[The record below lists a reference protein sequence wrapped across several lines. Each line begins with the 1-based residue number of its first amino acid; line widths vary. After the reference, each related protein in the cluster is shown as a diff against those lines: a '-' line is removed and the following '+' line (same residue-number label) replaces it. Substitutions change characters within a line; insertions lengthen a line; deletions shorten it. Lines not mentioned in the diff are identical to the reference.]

1 MFDEPTE
8 CYLYSIMYGNL
19 NNFFLF
25 ATSTYCQC
33 GHVQSVPL
41 ENPPTAIRIT
51 VESEAEGDA
60 VVWEFSGLSKFQF
73 RLLNYLHF
81 DTEILAYQFYSSLQR
96 NW

>member
-1 MFDEPTE
+1 MKPRV
-8 CYLYSIMYGNL
+8 
-19 NNFFLF
+19 NFFPLF

-41 ENPPTAIRIT
+41 EDLPTAIRIT

-81 DTEILAYQFYSSLQR
+81 DTEISAHQFYSSWQR